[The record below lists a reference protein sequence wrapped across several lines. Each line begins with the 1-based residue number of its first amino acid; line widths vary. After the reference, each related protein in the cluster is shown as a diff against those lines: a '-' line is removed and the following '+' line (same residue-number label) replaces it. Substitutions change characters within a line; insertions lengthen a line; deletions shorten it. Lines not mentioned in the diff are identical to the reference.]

1 MESIPSNDRPASMYG
16 NAPEEEQLDI
26 KHLIYRVLGNWY
38 WFAISIFA
46 FLFIAYL
53 INRYSEQVYSVTSS
67 VIVKDDDNSKG
78 LTGAENLIQ
87 GLKLVRNTKSV
98 QNEIGILQ
106 AYTLAYQTVSQLP
119 DFNVTYVA
127 VGRRSIKEQKLYKSS
142 PFKVILDTSKAN
154 MANYPVYINIL
165 SKDKYQLE
173 IDDGMGISQTMQF
186 GQQFTND
193 AFSFKVVLRN
203 PNDYTEDLVGR
214 RYYFTINDL
223 NSMAIAYQAKVT
235 VTLNDKKG
243 SILTLVSTGYVAE
256 QEADYLNKLM
266 EVYINRGLEEKNQ
279 IAENT
284 VKFIDV
290 QLADMTDTLQRA
302 EQRLQDFRTNNKVID
317 LKQEGGALLDRIKAL
332 QNEKGMFELKG
343 RYYAYLKKYLADRS
357 ELNNLVAP
365 SAMGVDDPQLGM
377 LLDEINKTYI
387 ERAELK
393 ASVKQGNPG
402 LEQLN
407 IRLENLRS
415 SLAEKVNSLIAT
427 NIVARQDIEV
437 RMGKVEAEVLKLPG
451 NERLLIGFERDF
463 DLIDKMYTYL
473 QEKRAEAAIAKASNI
488 PDNKVLDAALP
499 QNATIIKPKKS
510 MNYLIALFAGGVLPL
525 AILLLIDFLNDK
537 LLDLKEIARHT
548 KAPVIG
554 TMGHNRYPS
563 NLPVIDKSKST
574 LAESFRGLRTNL
586 QYLLR
591 EPGQKVIAV
600 TSSLSGEGKTFMAIN
615 LAAIVAMTGKK
626 VLLLGLDLRK
636 PKLQKL
642 LDMESTVGVSTFLI
656 GRNTEE
662 EIVSATSIPNLFF
675 APSGP
680 IPPNPAELL
689 GSERMT
695 KLIAWA
701 RSNFDYIIV
710 DTPPVAIVTDAF
722 LIARFADANLFVV
735 RYAYSSKEVIKLV
748 DDIYTHREF
757 KNLALVV
764 NDFQPKRSYGYGYN
778 YRYSYGYSYSY
789 SYGYGYGYRDK
800 SGYYSDEDEP
810 KLTWKDRIRQW
821 F

>member
-1 MESIPSNDRPASMYG
+1 MESIPSSDRPASMYG

-38 WFAISIFA
+38 WFAISVFA

-53 INRYSEQVYSVTSS
+53 VNRYSEQVYSVTSS

-106 AYTLAYQTVSQLP
+106 AYTLAYQAVSQLP

-142 PFKVILDTSKAN
+142 PFKVILDTSKIN
-154 MANYPVYINIL
+154 TPNYPVYINIL
-165 SKDKYQLE
+165 SKERYQLE
-173 IDDGMGISQTMQF
+173 IDDGMGVSQTMQF
-186 GQQFTND
+186 GQPFTND
-193 AFSFKVVLRN
+193 AFSFGVVLRH
-203 PNDYTEDLVGR
+203 PDDYTDDLVGR
-214 RYYFTINDL
+214 RYYFTVNDL
-223 NSMAIAYQAKVT
+223 NAMANAYKAKVT

-284 VKFIDV
+284 VKFIDA
-290 QLADMTDTLQRA
+290 QLADMTDSLQRA

-317 LKQEGGALLDRIKAL
+317 LKKEGGALLDQIKNL
-332 QNEKGMFELKG
+332 QNDKGIFELKG
-343 RYYAYLKKYLADRS
+343 RYYAYLKKYLADRE

-387 ERAELK
+387 GREELK

-402 LEQLN
+402 MEQMN

-427 NIVARQDIEV
+427 NRVAQQDIQT
-437 RMGKVEAEVLKLPG
+437 RMDKVETEVLRLPG
-451 NERLLIGFERDF
+451 DERLLIGFERDF

-473 QEKRAEAAIAKASNI
+473 QEKRAEAAIARASNI

-510 MNYLIALFAGGVLPL
+510 MNYLIALFAGGTIPL
-525 AILLLIDFLNDK
+525 AILLLMDFLNDK
-537 LLDLKEIARHT
+537 ILDLKEITRKT
-548 KAPVIG
+548 KVPVIG

-563 NLPVIDKSKST
+563 NLPVIDKPKST

-591 EPGQKVIAV
+591 EPNKKVIAV

-615 LAAIVAMTGKK
+615 LAAIVAMTGKR

-642 LDMESTVGVSTFLI
+642 LEMESSIGVSTYLI
-656 GRNTEE
+656 GRNSEE
-662 EIVSATSIPNLFF
+662 EIVMATSIPNFFF

-689 GSERMT
+689 GSERMVQFMS
-695 KLIAWA
+695 WA
-701 RSNFDYIIV
+701 RSNFDYIVV

-722 LIARFADANLFVV
+722 LIARFADANLFVL

-748 DDIYTHREF
+748 DDIYTHQEF

-789 SYGYGYGYRDK
+789 SYGYGYRDK

-810 KLTWKDRIRQW
+810 KLGWKDRIRQW

>member
-1 MESIPSNDRPASMYG
+1 MESIPTNDRPASLGG
-16 NAPEEEQLDI
+16 NVSEEEQLDI
-26 KHLIYRVLGNWY
+26 KRLIFRVLGNWY

-78 LTGAENLIQ
+78 FSGAENLIQ

-106 AYTLAYQTVSQLP
+106 AYTLALQTVSELP

-127 VGRRSIKEQKLYKSS
+127 VGRRSIKEQKLYTNS
-142 PFKVILDTSKAN
+142 PFKVNLDTSKVN
-154 MANYPVYINIL
+154 MLNYPVFINIL

-173 IDDGMGISQTMQF
+173 IDDGMGVSQTMKF

-193 AFSFKVVLRN
+193 AFSFSIALRR
-203 PNDYTEDLVGR
+203 PDDYTDDLVGR
-214 RYYFTINDL
+214 RYYFVINDL
-223 NSMAIAYQAKVT
+223 NALAIAYQAKVT

-290 QLADMTDTLQRA
+290 QLADMTDSLRRA
-302 EQRLQDFRTNNKVID
+302 EVRLQDFRTDNKVID
-317 LKQEGGALLDRIKAL
+317 LNKEGSLLFDQIKTL
-332 QNEKGMFELKG
+332 QNDKGIFQLKG
-343 RYYAYLKKYLADRS
+343 RYYAYIKKYLSDRES
-357 ELNNLVAP
+357 LNYLVAP
-365 SAMGVDDPQLGM
+365 SAMGVEDPQLGL

-415 SLAEKVNSLIAT
+415 SLSEKVNSLIAT
-427 NIVARQDIEV
+427 NLVAQQDV
-437 RMGKVEAEVLKLPG
+437 DGRLLKVDAEVLKLPG

-510 MNYLIALFAGGVLPL
+510 MNYLIALFMGGALPL
-525 AILLLIDFLNDK
+525 VILLLMDFLNDK
-537 LLDLKEIARHT
+537 LLDLKEISRQT

-563 NLPVIDKSKST
+563 NLPVIDKPKST

-591 EPGQKVIAV
+591 EPDQKVIAV

-642 LDMESTVGVSTFLI
+642 LGLETTLGVSTYLI
-656 GRNTEE
+656 GRNSAE
-662 EIVSATSIPNLFF
+662 EIAMPTSMKNLFF

-689 GSERMT
+689 GSERMAALMT
-695 KLIAWA
+695 WA
-701 RSNFDYIIV
+701 RANFDYIIV

-735 RYAYSSKEVIKLV
+735 RYGYSSKEVIKLV